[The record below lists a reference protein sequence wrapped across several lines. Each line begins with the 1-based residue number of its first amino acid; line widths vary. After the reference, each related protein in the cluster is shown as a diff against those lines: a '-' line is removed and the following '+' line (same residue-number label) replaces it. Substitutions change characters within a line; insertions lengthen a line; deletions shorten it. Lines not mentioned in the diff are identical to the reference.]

1 MDDTT
6 EVFRQAVTSTMRAI
20 SGNDE
25 LSVTFGRGKPY
36 MQGSKARLP
45 APEAGLGEEGL
56 AVLRGTADR
65 FALKE
70 RYHDAGLHLEKRP
83 DSGVAQE
90 IFDAVEE
97 ARLAVIGS
105 HLMRGVQDNLSA
117 ELDSSLETL
126 TATTMAELD
135 DFSLGAAVG
144 LMIRERLIGA
154 ELPPAADR
162 ILSPWR
168 KYLGEKI
175 DVDIEDYID
184 QRFDQ
189 SVYSDLAIELM
200 SQLDLLDEYGEE
212 DQQGAS
218 DDLEEQ
224 DQEIE
229 TEASDEGA

>member
-45 APEAGLGEEGL
+45 APEAALGEEGL

-144 LMIRERLIGA
+144 LMIR
-154 ELPPAADR
+154 
-162 ILSPWR
+162 
-168 KYLGEKI
+168 
-175 DVDIEDYID
+175 
-184 QRFDQ
+184 
-189 SVYSDLAIELM
+189 
-200 SQLDLLDEYGEE
+200 
-212 DQQGAS
+212 
-218 DDLEEQ
+218 
-224 DQEIE
+224 
-229 TEASDEGA
+229 